1 MREHKPLTDLQIDA
15 ITVQQWGWDVDFP
28 AHRAYARAIER
39 LLNKPSPE
47 VCPECGA
54 SGVKTAT
61 GYVSNIE
68 TSWKYCFDCGWQGAP
83 E

>member
-1 MREHKPLTDLQIDA
+1 MSEHKPLTDLQIDA

-39 LLNKPSPE
+39 AIVGTAPD
-47 VCPECGA
+47 VCPVCGE
-54 SGVKTAT
+54 KTT
-61 GYVSNIE
+61 LNHGYVSNIE
-68 TSWKYCFDCGWQGAP
+68 TNWRTCFNCDWVGDP